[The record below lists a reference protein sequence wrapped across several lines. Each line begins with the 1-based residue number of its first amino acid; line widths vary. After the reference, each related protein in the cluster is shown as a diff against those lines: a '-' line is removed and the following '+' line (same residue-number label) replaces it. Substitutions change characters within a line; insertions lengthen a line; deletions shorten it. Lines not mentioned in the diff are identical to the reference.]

1 MSLKWRELI
10 NEINTT
16 SDAYLLCVSGG
27 VDSMFLL
34 SLFAKNCTQSV
45 RVAHFN
51 HKLRQPDS
59 DIEED
64 FVRKACEDYGVEFL
78 SAKGDPVAM
87 RNASSLEAEARDQR
101 YAFFDS
107 VRREGELL
115 VTGHHA
121 NDQLETVIMRLMRGY
136 PDDNLRMKKLSGIRY
151 RPLLE
156 LPKEKILEQAQR
168 RGMKWMEDASNKD
181 NSFERNWVRNV
192 LVPQMM
198 ERRNVLK
205 TIGMKRTS
213 QRQDDPVHDNKSHL
227 GRSFEAISA
236 FSM

>member
-34 SLFAKNCTQSV
+34 TLFAKNCTQKM

-51 HKLRQPDS
+51 HRLRATADT
-59 DIEED
+59 EEA
-64 FVRKACEDYGVEFL
+64 FVRKTCEGYGLEFL
-78 SAKGDPVAM
+78 SARGDPVAM
-87 RNASSLEAEARDQR
+87 RAASSLEAEARNQR
-101 YAFFDS
+101 YGFFGS
-107 VRREGELL
+107 IQREGELL

-121 NDQLETVIMRLMRGY
+121 NDQLETVLLRLMRGY

-156 LPKEKILEQAQR
+156 IPKAVIVEQAR
-168 RGMKWMEDASNKD
+168 RRQIPWMEDASNED
-181 NSFERNWVRNV
+181 NAFERNWVRNV

-205 TIGMKRTS
+205 TIGLKKPRES
-213 QRQDDPVHDNKSHL
+213 EL
-227 GRSFEAISA
+227 GRRSDFESCRDENARSRL
-236 FSM
+236 SV